1 MVVPTMATVSERNEK
16 SDDRVHE
23 RKVPVRLRDD
33 GCHDIG
39 NEDERE
45 HHENAL
51 YALETAAYDKPPNS
65 SCGDGDRYPAR
76 HAEHLHARSDAC
88 EFGERGRNIADEQGE
103 HGKRGKANAEAFT
116 NERRK
121 ALACYRTHAR
131 GGRLHDNQK
140 QAHDRNDPQ
149 GEEAKLRAHRGV
161 G

>member
-1 MVVPTMATVSERNEK
+1 M
-16 SDDRVHE
+16 HE
-23 RKVPVRLRDD
+23 RKVPVRLRDN

-39 NEDERE
+39 NEDEGK

-51 YALETAAYDKPPNS
+51 HTFEAATYDKPPNS
-65 SCGDGDRYPAR
+65 SCGDGNRHPAR
-76 HAEHLHARSDAC
+76 YAEHLHTRSDAR

-103 HGKRGKANAEAFT
+103 HGKRGKANAEAFA